1 MEDYHAIVAPYL
13 TRQQVNNEAQIQV
26 VAILDECLNCSMI
39 TIIPHPLLSEFAEPL
54 FGYKGRSEVVCT
66 SIDN

>member
-13 TRQQVNNEAQIQV
+13 TTQQVNSEAQLQV
-26 VAILDECLNCSMI
+26 VAILDEGYNCSMI
-39 TIIPHPLLSEFAEPL
+39 TIIPPHLLSKFAEPL
-54 FGYKGRSEVVCT
+54 FGYKGRCEVVCT